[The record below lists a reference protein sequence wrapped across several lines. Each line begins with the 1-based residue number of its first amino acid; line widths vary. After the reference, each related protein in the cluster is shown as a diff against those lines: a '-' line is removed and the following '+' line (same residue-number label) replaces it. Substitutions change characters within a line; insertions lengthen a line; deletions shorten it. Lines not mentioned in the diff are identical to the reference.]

1 MNPYDFKTIEAKW
14 KAVWDKT
21 APYKTVDDSKKE
33 KHYVLDMFPYPSG
46 EGLHMGHTRIYTA
59 SDIYTRMKRMQGYN
73 VLHPTGWDA
82 FGLPAEETAI
92 KQKLHPRILTDKNI
106 NTFREQMK
114 MLSLSY
120 DFDREVDT
128 TDPNFYKWTQWIF
141 LKLYEKGLAFET
153 FSPINWCPSCQTG
166 LANEDLDG
174 GKCERC
180 GSVVEKKPMRQW
192 TLKITDY
199 ADRLVD
205 DLNTLPDWPLWLK
218 ELERNWIGR
227 SQGAEFDFKLAG
239 VPDHEDG
246 SMSVKVFTTR
256 ADTLFGATFVAIS
269 AEMAKSWMDA
279 GWKVSD
285 EIREYISKTLEEQK
299 VVENDYSHEPE
310 KTGIFAGVYAINP
323 ANNEKI
329 PVWIANYVLGGVGTG
344 AIMAVPAHDDRD
356 FEFAKKY
363 NIPIKQVIAPIFLG
377 ESNPPLPDAENTIR
391 HGVIIIIKHW
401 SEEKYLLNYSPEF
414 NWKCLFTGGIEEGE
428 DPLNTAVREVKEE
441 TGYQNIAEVR
451 YVPIEHV
458 DKFHAPHKGVNR
470 VVYQKNVFIKLA
482 DGEEKERTEEEKKL
496 HVLSWLTKEEMLK
509 TITLPNHRFIFE
521 TELSGA
527 KEFTDDGALV
537 NSGKYN
543 GLGSEEAKDM
553 MTIDLG
559 GKKVKR
565 YKLQDWVFSRQRY
578 WGEPIPMVHDADKK
592 PWPLDVTELPL
603 ILPQVEHYEPS
614 GTGES
619 PLANM
624 AEWVNVKGYIT
635 DTGTFRS
642 LPDFSKYD
650 FKKEEPLDI
659 NTGPFN
665 DAYNSSAPIVE
676 RNNVAC
682 IIKHPTEEKYLVSK
696 WKQVSWNGFL
706 TGGIEKGS
714 TVEETAT
721 QEVKEETGYMNI
733 RKVEVKDFSS
743 HSLFYHV
750 VKKENRL
757 AHYKLAVVELEN
769 LDKIDVSEEEKAIC
783 DFVWVEKDKVEDTL
797 TRFDMKSLWQYYSQ
811 GKTSLGSPIK
821 VLDFTRETNTMPQ
834 WAGSSWYYL
843 RFADTKNDKA
853 LISPELEKY
862 WQPVDVYVGGA
873 EHATR
878 HLIYARF
885 WHKFLYDIGVV
896 TNIEPFTR
904 MESVGLVLGTGGI
917 KMSKRLGNIINPD
930 DVVGRWGTDVVRTY
944 VAFMGS
950 FYDATAFDEKQI
962 TGVDRFLDR
971 VWKAQSY
978 VGESS
983 SKDLIKTIHQT
994 IKKVTEDITVF
1005 KFNTAVSQLMICLN
1019 AIEKEKKIGKTEWKQ
1034 FIQLLAPYAPAIAE
1048 ELWSL
1053 SGESNS
1059 VHISDWPKYDE
1070 KLVLEEEVT
1079 ISLQINGKLRG
1090 TFIVPFGSEENGV
1103 IEGAK
1108 QTESYKKYVG
1118 NNEPKKVIVVQN
1130 RIINIVI

>member
-14 KAVWDKT
+14 KAIWEKT

-46 EGLHMGHTRIYTA
+46 DGLHMGHTRIYTA
-59 SDIYTRMKRMQGYN
+59 SDIYTRSKRMQGYS

-106 NTFREQMK
+106 NIFRAQMK

-128 TDPNFYKWTQWIF
+128 TDPSFYRWTQWIF

-180 GSVVEKKPMRQW
+180 SSVVEKKPMRQW

-199 ADRLVD
+199 ADRLID
-205 DLNTLPDWPLWLK
+205 DLNTLPNWPLWLK

-227 SQGAEFDFKLAG
+227 SEGAEFDFKLVG
-239 VPDHEDG
+239 IPDHEDG
-246 SMSVKVFTTR
+246 SMGVKVFTTR
-256 ADTLFGATFVAIS
+256 ADTLFGATYVAIS
-269 AEMAKSWMDA
+269 AETAKTWVDS
-279 GWKVSD
+279 GWKVSN
-285 EIREYISKTLEEQK
+285 EINEYISKTLEEQK
-299 VVENDYSHEPE
+299 VVENDYSNEPE
-310 KTGIFAGVYAINP
+310 KTGIFTGVYSINP
-323 ANNEKI
+323 ANNERV

-344 AIMAVPAHDDRD
+344 AIMAVPAHDERD
-356 FEFAKKY
+356 FDFAKKY
-363 NIPIKQVIAPIFLG
+363 NIPIKQVVAPIFLG
-377 ESNPPLPDAENTIR
+377 KSNPPLPEAENTIR

-428 DPLNTAVREVKEE
+428 DPLDTAVREVKEE
-441 TGYQNIAEVR
+441 TGYQNVSEVR
-451 YVPIEHV
+451 YVSIEHV

-482 DGEEKERTEEEKKL
+482 DGEVKERTEEEQKL

-509 TITLPNHRFIFE
+509 TITLPNHKFIFE

-527 KEFTDDGALV
+527 KEFTDDGALI
-537 NSGKYN
+537 NSGAYD
-543 GLGSEEAKDM
+543 GLGSKEAREKM
-553 MTIDLG
+553 IVDLG

-578 WGEPIPMVHDADKK
+578 WGEPIPMVHDENRK

-624 AEWVNVKGYIT
+624 TEWVNVKGYIT
-635 DTGTFRS
+635 DTGTF
-642 LPDFSKYD
+642 K
-650 FKKEEPLDI
+650 
-659 NTGPFN
+659 
-665 DAYNSSAPIVE
+665 A
-676 RNNVAC
+676 
-682 IIKHPTEEKYLVSK
+682 
-696 WKQVSWNGFL
+696 
-706 TGGIEKGS
+706 
-714 TVEETAT
+714 
-721 QEVKEETGYMNI
+721 
-733 RKVEVKDFSS
+733 VKDGEPNPNG
-743 HSLFYHV
+743 
-750 VKKENRL
+750 KE
-757 AHYKLAVVELEN
+757 
-769 LDKIDVSEEEKAIC
+769 I
-783 DFVWVEKDKVEDTL
+783 
-797 TRFDMKSLWQYYSQ
+797 KS
-811 GKTSLGSPIK
+811 
-821 VLDFTRETNTMPQ
+821 FTRETNTMPQ

-843 RFADTKNDKA
+843 RFADTNNDKA

-904 MESVGLVLGTGGI
+904 MESVGLVLGPGGV

-978 VGESS
+978 TGDSS
-983 SKDLIKTIHQT
+983 SKDLIKTINQT
-994 IKKVTEDITVF
+994 IKKVTEDIDVF

-1019 AIEKEKKIGKTEWKQ
+1019 VIEKEKAIGKVEWKQ
-1034 FIQLLAPYAPAIAE
+1034 FVQLLAPYAPAISE

-1059 VHISDWPKYDE
+1059 VHTSDWPKFD
-1070 KLVLEEEVT
+1070 KSLVLEEEVI

-1090 TFIVPFGSEENGV
+1090 TFIMPFGSEEKGV

-1118 NNEPKKVIVVQN
+1118 GNEPKKVIVVQN
-1130 RIINIVI
+1130 RVINIVI